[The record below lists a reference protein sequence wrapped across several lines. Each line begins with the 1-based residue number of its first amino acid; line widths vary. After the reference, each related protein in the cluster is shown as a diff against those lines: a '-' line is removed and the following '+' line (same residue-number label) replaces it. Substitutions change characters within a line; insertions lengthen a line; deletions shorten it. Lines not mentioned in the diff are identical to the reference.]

1 MNQIRPQ
8 RLPLLDDYPY
18 RQEITVRVSDLDGYG
33 HINAIRTGHYYEDA
47 RAAFYKPLYGGVPPI
62 RALVAQLNIR
72 YIKEGF
78 WPGAVQVGTGIA
90 RIGNASF
97 EMAQA
102 LFQKDVC
109 LGTCATVLV
118 NTAKGAS
125 SPLPEAVRGRLELFR
140 IGAGAVASR
149 GA

>member
-1 MNQIRPQ
+1 MNHIRPQ
-8 RLPLLDDYPY
+8 RLPALDDFPFCE
-18 RQEITVRVSDLDGYG
+18 EITVRVSDLDGYG

-47 RAAFYKPLYGGVPPI
+47 RAAFYKPLYAGVPPI

-102 LFQKDVC
+102 LFQNGIC
-109 LGTCATVLV
+109 LGTCSTVLV
-118 NTAKGAS
+118 NTSKGAS
-125 SPLPEAVRGRLELFR
+125 AALPEAVRARLTLFA
-140 IGAGAVASR
+140 IGGSA
-149 GA
+149 